1 VPRSYRS
8 FRSLALLAIVI
19 ACDASV
25 VPRQAQAQAPLAS
38 RITQPIDDNV
48 RVTLKGNVHPLAQP
62 RFDQGA
68 VPDSFPVERA
78 LLILERSPDSESDL
92 QQFLQEAH
100 RPGSPSYHQWLT
112 PGQFATL
119 YGPQDSEVAAVS
131 TWLQS
136 RGFSIARVT
145 SGKTAIEFSGTAGQ
159 LREAFHTEIHTYT
172 INGETHHAN
181 NTDPQIPA
189 ALAPV
194 IAGLTPV
201 NDFRPRSHME
211 TLGHASYDL
220 KTHKVTP
227 QWTLSNGL
235 LALAPGDLAVQYD
248 LNPLYGAGTNGNGVT
263 IGIIGASDVDPTV
276 VANYRSI
283 FGLPAGTL
291 NVVLDGADPTP
302 GEGNWATG
310 ESYLDVEVSGS
321 VAPGA
326 TINLYT
332 AADTTVQSG
341 LLLAAQRAVDDDQ
354 APVLSTS
361 YGTCEQQLGSSGN
374 QFWAGLWEQATAQ
387 GQSSFV
393 SAGDSGSAGCDDFGI
408 PQPAGLGLAVSGF
421 ASTPWNIAVGGTDFF
436 YTTYNGSTSAQ
447 QAQLATYWNLT
458 PTDQPATSLLQPVPE
473 QPWNRS
479 FGLNLTNG
487 GVFDQSSPGIV
498 GGSGGASSCISGV
511 AASGGEFA
519 SCTAGYPKPAWQSGK
534 GVPSD
539 GARDIPDVSLFA
551 AAAENDSS
559 YLVCV
564 GIDDCIEFEGNISVE
579 GVGGTSAS
587 SPAMAGIVALI
598 NQKYGRQGQA
608 NFILYPLAAQHP
620 SAFHDVT
627 VGSNNVPCD
636 GGSPDCTV
644 STLDDNTKGFLT
656 LGHYYA
662 TAGYDEASGLGSV
675 DANLLVEFWNS
686 LSFTSTSTS
695 LSLSQTSFTHGTPIH
710 VSVGVTGDGGTPS
723 GDVGLV
729 TTAAPTINTGV
740 TALTLQSGAA
750 SATVDDFPGG
760 QYQLTAKY
768 TGDTIF
774 ASSNSTPVILNVTPE
789 PNTINL
795 SGSYWSNAANSFMPI
810 ATGGTYAFGTYFAI
824 DAQPIGANAP
834 QGGTDGIATGTIS
847 FTDVATSAT
856 LSSAPV
862 NLNSKGIAEWQSSV
876 ELPVGASS
884 VTASY
889 AGDAS
894 FSASTSST
902 PLTFTVSKAQTAGFL
917 DATPTPIALGSPT
930 TLMLSIGTLYA
941 GPPCEDGN
949 CTFAFPLV
957 ASPTGTVTFSLGTTT
972 LGTVPLT
979 SGASLG
985 AGNAEVNLIVPN
997 LPLGTDA
1004 VTASYSGDASYTPA
1018 TFSSN
1023 VVVEQPVTLTA
1034 SANPPTVNRAEF
1046 TQITANVTGGNGM
1059 PVPTGTVNFAGMGP
1073 GTGFSDTETLNNG
1086 SVTSKP
1092 IAGGIFLPGAA
1103 PITVTYNGDSTYGP
1117 ATTTVSFTVVS
1128 GDQLPFSLGSTS
1140 VSIAPGATTGN
1151 ASSVTVTPVGGFT
1164 GSVYLSCTLTSSPAG
1179 AQDLPTCNIGSPV
1192 DISNANAAMASMT
1205 VNSTA
1210 PVSSGGVSPS
1220 LNWYLPNGPR
1230 WLAVFA
1236 AALLFALLSFSLPLS
1251 PRRDWRRLVSFLSV
1265 LGLLGILAA
1274 CGEGGGVKTPTNPGT
1289 TAGNY
1294 TFTVNA
1300 TISPNGASEAQTIVT
1315 VTVQ

>member
-1 VPRSYRS
+1 MLAAFATACLTSIVPG
-8 FRSLALLAIVI
+8 
-19 ACDASV
+19 
-25 VPRQAQAQAPLAS
+25 QAHAQAPAAS

-48 RVTLKGNVHPLAQP
+48 RVTLRGNVHPLAQP
-62 RFDQGA
+62 RFDQGP
-68 VPDSFPVERA
+68 VPDSFPVQRA
-78 LLILERSPDSESDL
+78 LLILQRSPDREGAL
-92 QQFLQEAH
+92 QQFLADAH
-100 RPGSPSYHQWLT
+100 RPGTASYHQWLT

-136 RGFSIARVT
+136 HGFSIARVT
-145 SGKTAIEFSGTAGQ
+145 AGKTAIEFSGTAGQ
-159 LREAFHTEIHTYT
+159 VRQAFHTEIHTYA

-181 NTDPQIPA
+181 NADPQIPA

-194 IAGLTPV
+194 VAGVTPL
-201 NDFRPRSHME
+201 NDFRPRSYME
-211 TLGHASYDL
+211 TLGRASYNL

-227 QWTLSNGL
+227 QWTLDSGL

-248 LNPLYGAGTNGNGVT
+248 LNPLYAAGTNGTGVT

-302 GEGNWATG
+302 GQGNWATE

-321 VAPGA
+321 VAPSA

-354 APVLSTS
+354 AAILSTS

-374 QFWAGLWEQATAQ
+374 QFWASLWEQAAAQ

-393 SAGDSGSAGCDDFGI
+393 SAGDGGSAGCDDFDT
-408 PQPAGLGLAVSGF
+408 PEPADLGLAVNGF

-436 YTTYNGSTSAQ
+436 YTSYNGSASAQ

-498 GGSGGASSCISGV
+498 GGSGGASSCISG
-511 AASGGEFA
+511 ASASNGEFS
-519 SCTAGYPKPAWQSGK
+519 SCTAGYSKPAWQSGK

-539 GARDIPDVSLFA
+539 GVRDIPDVSLFA

-564 GIDDCIEFEGNISVE
+564 GIEDCVEFEGNIFVE

-587 SPAMAGIVALI
+587 SPAMAGIMALI

-608 NFILYPLAAQHP
+608 SYIFYPLAIQQP
-620 SAFHDVT
+620 SVFHDVT
-627 VGSNNVPCD
+627 IGSNNVPCD
-636 GGSPDCTV
+636 PGSPDCTI
-644 STLDDNTKGFLT
+644 STLDNNTNGFLT

-662 TAGYDEASGLGSV
+662 AAGYDEATGLGSV

-686 LSFTSTSTS
+686 LSFTPTNTS
-695 LSLSQTSFTHGTPIH
+695 LSLSQTSFTHGTPIL
-710 VSVGVTGDGGTPS
+710 VNIGVTGSGGTPS

-729 TTAAPTINTGV
+729 TTATPAVNTSV
-740 TALTLQSGAA
+740 ASLTLQSGAA
-750 SATVDDFPGG
+750 SATIDNFPGG

-774 ASSNSTPVILNVTPE
+774 APSDSTPVALNVTPE
-789 PNTINL
+789 PNTITL

-810 ATGGTYAFGTYFAI
+810 TAGGTYMYGTYFAI

-834 QGGTDGIATGTIS
+834 KGGTDGIATGTIS

-856 LSSAPV
+856 LNSSPV
-862 NLNSKGIAEWQSSV
+862 NLNSKGIAEWQSSM

-894 FSASTSST
+894 FSASTSS
-902 PLTFTVSKAQTAGFL
+902 PLAFTVSKAQTAGFL
-917 DATPTPIALGSPT
+917 DAKPSLIAVGSPT
-930 TLMLSIGTLYA
+930 TLELSIGTTYA
-941 GPPCEDGN
+941 GPPCAGGA

-957 ASPTGTVTFSLGTTT
+957 ASPTGIVTFSLGTTT
-972 LGTVPLT
+972 LGSVQFN
-979 SGASLG
+979 SGPGVG
-985 AGNAEVNLIVPN
+985 AGGTEVDLNVSN
-997 LPLGTDA
+997 LPLGTDN
-1004 VTASYSGDASYTPA
+1004 VTASYSGDANYAPA
-1018 TFSSN
+1018 TFSFS
-1023 VVVEQPVTLTA
+1023 VAVEQPVTLTA
-1034 SANPPTVNRAEF
+1034 IANPTTVNQAEY
-1046 TQITANVTGGNGM
+1046 TQITANVMGGAGM
-1059 PVPTGTVNFAGMGP
+1059 PVPTGTVYFSGQGP
-1073 GTGFSDTETLNNG
+1073 GDGVSDTETLTNG
-1086 SVTSKP
+1086 AVTSKP
-1092 IAGGIFLPGAA
+1092 IAGGIFPPGGPAT
-1103 PITVTYNGDSTYGP
+1103 ITVTYNGDSNYGP
-1117 ATTTVSFTVVS
+1117 ATTTVSFTVVT
-1128 GDQLPFSLGSTS
+1128 GTQLPFSLSSTS
-1140 VSIAPGATTGN
+1140 ISIAPGATTGN
-1151 ASSVTVTPVGGFT
+1151 TSSITVTPEGGFT
-1164 GSVYLSCTLTSSPAG
+1164 GSVFLSCVLTTSPAG
-1179 AQDLPTCNIGSPV
+1179 AQDLPTCSIPSSVNIT
-1192 DISNANAAMASMT
+1192 NANAVMASMT
-1205 VNSTA
+1205 VNSTPPVNSSSTPPA
-1210 PVSSGGVSPS
+1210 PLWLLPHHPSRLLAATVVLMELFLVWLLVSRRTRRVLVS
-1220 LNWYLPNGPR
+1220 LLFG
-1230 WLAVFA
+1230 L
-1236 AALLFALLSFSLPLS
+1236 ALLCT
-1251 PRRDWRRLVSFLSV
+1251 LV
-1265 LGLLGILAA
+1265 A
-1274 CGEGGGVKTPTNPGT
+1274 CAGGGGGTPPPPTNPGT
-1289 TAGNY
+1289 TPGSY

-1300 TISPNGASEAQTIVT
+1300 TISQGGASEAQTAVAVT
-1315 VTVQ
+1315 IQ

>member
-1 VPRSYRS
+1 MPRSCWS
-8 FRSLALLAIVI
+8 FAALALLAIVTSF
-19 ACDASV
+19 ATSLV
-25 VPRQAQAQAPLAS
+25 SGQAQAQTLPAS

-68 VPDSFPVERA
+68 VPDSFPVQRA
-78 LLILERSPDSESDL
+78 LLILQRSPDRESDL
-92 QQFLQEAH
+92 QEFLLEAH

-112 PGQFATL
+112 SGRFATL
-119 YGPQDSEVAAVS
+119 FGPQDSEVAAVS

-136 RGFSIARVT
+136 HGFSIARVT
-145 SGKTAIEFSGTAGQ
+145 SGKTAIEFSGSAGQ
-159 LREAFHTEIHTYT
+159 LREAFHTEIHTYA
-172 INGETHHAN
+172 INGETHYAN
-181 NTDPQIPA
+181 NMDPQIPA
-189 ALAPV
+189 ALAPIV
-194 IAGLTPV
+194 AGITPL
-201 NDFRPRSHME
+201 NDFRPTSYLE
-211 TLGHASYDL
+211 TLGRASYNP

-227 QWTLSNGL
+227 QWTTGTGL
-235 LALAPGDLAVQYD
+235 LALAPGDFAVQYD
-248 LNPLYGAGTNGNGVT
+248 LNPLYAAGTNGNGVI
-263 IGIIGASDVDPTV
+263 IGIIGASDVNPTV
-276 VANYRSI
+276 VANYRSL
-283 FGLPAGTL
+283 FGVPAGTL
-291 NVVLDGADPTP
+291 NIVLDGADPTP

-326 TINLYT
+326 VINLYT

-341 LLLAAQRAVDDDQ
+341 LLLAAQRAVDDDE
-354 APVLSTS
+354 APILSTS

-374 QFWAGLWEQATAQ
+374 QFWADLWEQAAAQ

-393 SAGDSGSAGCDDFGI
+393 SSGDSGSAGCDDFDI
-408 PQPAGLGLAVSGF
+408 PEPAGLGLAVSGF

-436 YTTYNGSTSAQ
+436 YTSYNGGASAQ

-458 PTDQPATSLLQPVPE
+458 RTDQPATSLLQPVPE

-487 GVFDQSSPGIV
+487 GVLDQSSPGIV
-498 GGSGGASSCISGV
+498 GGSGGASNCTSGV
-511 AASGGEFA
+511 AASSGGFA
-519 SCTAGYPKPAWQSGK
+519 SCTAGYAKPAWQSGK

-551 AAAENDSS
+551 AAGENGSS

-564 GIDDCIEFEGNISVE
+564 AIDDCIEFEGNISVE

-587 SPAMAGIVALI
+587 TPAMAGILALI

-627 VGSNNVPCD
+627 VGSNNVPCE
-636 GGSPDCTV
+636 GGTLDCTV

-675 DANLLVEFWNS
+675 DANLLVEFWNA

-695 LSLSQTSFTHGTPIH
+695 LSLSQTSFTHGTPVH
-710 VSVGVTGDGGTPS
+710 VNVGVTGSGGTPS

-729 TTAAPTINTGV
+729 TTATPAINAGV
-740 TALTLQSGAA
+740 SALTLQAGAA
-750 SATVDDFPGG
+750 SATVDNFPGG

-774 ASSNSTPVILNVTPE
+774 APSNSTPVALDVTPE
-789 PNTINL
+789 PDTITL
-795 SGSYWSNAANSFMPI
+795 SGSYWSNAANSFLPI
-810 ATGGTYAFGTYFAI
+810 AAGGSYAYGTYFAI

-834 QGGTDGIATGTIS
+834 AGSTDGIATGTIS

-856 LSSAPV
+856 VSSGPV
-862 NLNSKGIAEWQSSV
+862 NLNSKGIAEWQSAV

-889 AGDAS
+889 PGDAS
-894 FSASTSST
+894 FRASTSPI
-902 PLTFTVSKAQTAGFL
+902 PLTLTVSKAQTAGFL
-917 DATPTPIALGSPT
+917 DAKPSPIGLGSPT
-930 TLMLSIGTLYA
+930 TLTLTIGTLYA
-941 GPPCEDGN
+941 GPPCEEGS

-957 ASPTGTVTFSLGTTT
+957 TSPTGTVTFSVGMTT
-972 LGTVPLT
+972 LGTVPLV

-985 AGNAEVNLIVPN
+985 AGNAEINLTVPN
-997 LPLGTDA
+997 LPLGTDV
-1004 VTASYSGDASYTPA
+1004 VTASYSGDSNYTPA
-1018 TFSSN
+1018 TFSFN

-1034 SANPPTVNRAEF
+1034 STNPTTVNQAEF
-1046 TQITANVTGGNGM
+1046 TQIPTSVTGGNGM
-1059 PVPTGTVNFAGMGP
+1059 PVPTGTVNFSGMGP
-1073 GTGFSDTETLNNG
+1073 GSGFSDTEALING

-1092 IAGGIFLPGAA
+1092 IAGGIFVPGAA
-1103 PITVTYNGDSTYGP
+1103 PVTVTYNGDSTYGP
-1117 ATTTVSFTVVS
+1117 ATTTVSFTVVA
-1128 GDQLPFSLGSTS
+1128 GDQLPFSLTSTS

-1164 GSVYLSCTLTSSPAG
+1164 GSVYLSCALTSAPAS
-1179 AQDLPTCNIGSPV
+1179 AQNFPTCNIPSSV
-1192 DISNANAAMASMT
+1192 DIINANAVMASMT
-1205 VNSTA
+1205 VSSTA
-1210 PVSSGGVSPS
+1210 PESSGGVSPS
-1220 LNWYLPNGPR
+1220 LHWHLPNGPR
-1230 WLAVFA
+1230 WPAVFA
-1236 AALLFALLSFSLPLS
+1236 AALLFALLSFSLFSLGRNS
-1251 PRRDWRRLVSFLSV
+1251 RRVV
-1265 LGLLGILAA
+1265 GLLFGLALLGTLAA
-1274 CGEGGGVKTPTNPGT
+1274 CGGGGGVKTPTNPGT

-1294 TFTVNA
+1294 TFIVNA
-1300 TISPNGASEAQTIVT
+1300 TISPNGASEAQTTVT